1 MQNFVQ
7 TLREKAQAAID
18 DPDNSIKNCNDLA
31 NKAEIDPGNLSKF
44 MKAKEGQYGNISF
57 ANAARIL
64 YSIGGYI
71 VFPGEK
77 THVVDTQQLQQ
88 LKNENAELRASVRTL
103 QETIAMLASGQ
114 TNKTAEQDIE
124 HKKISNIVNR

>member
-18 DPDNSIKNCNDLA
+18 DPGNPIKNCNDLA
-31 NKAEIDPGNLSKF
+31 NKTEIDPGNLSKF

-124 HKKISNIVNR
+124 HKKNIKYCQ

>member
-1 MQNFVQ
+1 
-7 TLREKAQAAID
+7 
-18 DPDNSIKNCNDLA
+18 
-31 NKAEIDPGNLSKF
+31 